1 MASVLVVTKA
11 SSWKRM
17 QNEGGLCPEIAE
29 WIPNGH
35 SIPDEIG
42 EGKIYGIAPGV
53 LETLDDDDRAD
64 LVSRFLDYAIISLVC
79 WPDEETEDDSGKD
92 PWATF
97 PDISQWHR
105 QMQDTIER
113 GIGGRKPHLT
123 WHLILVCLDD
133 VPATSYE
140 SLSQLVDN
148 DVFRSTGV
156 MLRHLEQSA
165 ENHRPFS
172 SRQVWPVAV
181 VPLLIDELA
190 AGADHASRRQGVFAW
205 RPLFLIPRTRPTE
218 VDSVVRTLQRELQQE
233 IETVAASSP
242 NEMPTPL
249 STELQYTP
257 TTTLVPETSPQW
269 YRFQWQRDWQLE
281 KPPSASERE
290 SLRRECVEHK
300 RESWRELQS
309 RIQNYWGKV
318 RNSFG
323 FVRPGHVPSAPS
335 SSLEPEGLDWQKI
348 QEIKERIGRHNQEL
362 EAMYRELTRAQ
373 DGFLGLG
380 SRLAV
385 AAIVSAAMA
394 IVLYPISQTFLE
406 STTMAV
412 LSSLSGACGTLAA
425 LVVSLATED
434 QSGRRAISS
443 LQSQFQLVAS
453 DLAEL
458 RHEYWATLER
468 GLRWD
473 VQTSQAASYYRNAWL
488 ASRLAWLFDQAS
500 SQGPRDA
507 KEGTESGANRQ
518 GKAFREMLTIGH
530 DIDVNMDVGREA
542 FRQLVTQFASRW
554 HSGWSSF
561 CKENDPKS
569 VGHFPSQT
577 THDWIAHFFEHFRA
591 RAEVAIINE
600 AVTNLGDDGLTAWF
614 DELVAKMNH
623 RYWEGMSARV
633 SHLGLVNSQRAD
645 QPTLLLQLSRAD
657 TGCEYVDTDR
667 LRAIV
672 AGIVECDLLEHFP
685 WIGMLCHRVR
695 VQFIV
700 DDASQTVV
708 VKTS

>member
-29 WIPNGH
+29 WIPNSH

-323 FVRPGHVPSAPS
+323 FVRPGHVP
-335 SSLEPEGLDWQKI
+335 
-348 QEIKERIGRHNQEL
+348 
-362 EAMYRELTRAQ
+362 
-373 DGFLGLG
+373 
-380 SRLAV
+380 
-385 AAIVSAAMA
+385 
-394 IVLYPISQTFLE
+394 
-406 STTMAV
+406 
-412 LSSLSGACGTLAA
+412 
-425 LVVSLATED
+425 
-434 QSGRRAISS
+434 
-443 LQSQFQLVAS
+443 
-453 DLAEL
+453 
-458 RHEYWATLER
+458 
-468 GLRWD
+468 
-473 VQTSQAASYYRNAWL
+473 
-488 ASRLAWLFDQAS
+488 
-500 SQGPRDA
+500 
-507 KEGTESGANRQ
+507 
-518 GKAFREMLTIGH
+518 
-530 DIDVNMDVGREA
+530 
-542 FRQLVTQFASRW
+542 
-554 HSGWSSF
+554 
-561 CKENDPKS
+561 
-569 VGHFPSQT
+569 
-577 THDWIAHFFEHFRA
+577 
-591 RAEVAIINE
+591 
-600 AVTNLGDDGLTAWF
+600 
-614 DELVAKMNH
+614 
-623 RYWEGMSARV
+623 
-633 SHLGLVNSQRAD
+633 
-645 QPTLLLQLSRAD
+645 
-657 TGCEYVDTDR
+657 
-667 LRAIV
+667 
-672 AGIVECDLLEHFP
+672 
-685 WIGMLCHRVR
+685 
-695 VQFIV
+695 
-700 DDASQTVV
+700 
-708 VKTS
+708 